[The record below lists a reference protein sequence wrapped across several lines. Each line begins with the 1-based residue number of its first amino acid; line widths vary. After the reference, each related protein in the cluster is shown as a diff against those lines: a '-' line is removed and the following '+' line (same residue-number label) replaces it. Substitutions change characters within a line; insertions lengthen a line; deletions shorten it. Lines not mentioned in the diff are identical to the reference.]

1 MIRDMGRLTVSLAL
15 FGIVVFAVVMAAV
28 QVPIYIANL
37 PDSRAGLGWLTV
49 LIVIPTIVAGIVSG
63 LTAAL
68 GAHIGKRTSTS
79 PLPTTNMAIGGGLG
93 GSVGSLAYLLY
104 LSWMYQNGLGLWILV
119 LGYVGVFTAFAGFTA
134 FRVRRS
140 AKSGGMREQSSPT
153 GVEFSP
159 RR

>member
-1 MIRDMGRLTVSLAL
+1 MGRLTVSLAL
-15 FGIVVFAVVMAAV
+15 FGLVLFAVVMAAV

-37 PDSRAGLGWLTV
+37 PDSQAGLGWLTF

-68 GAHIGKRTSTS
+68 GVYIGRRTSTS
-79 PLPTTNMAIGGGLG
+79 SLPTTNMAIGGGLG

-119 LGYVGVFTAFAGFTA
+119 LGYVGVFAAFAGFTTFQMRRGA
-134 FRVRRS
+134 RSDGARVPAS
-140 AKSGGMREQSSPT
+140 
-153 GVEFSP
+153 
-159 RR
+159 

>member
-1 MIRDMGRLTVSLAL
+1 MGRLTVSLAL
-15 FGIVVFAVVMAAV
+15 FGLVLFSVVMAAV
-28 QVPIYIANL
+28 QIPIYIANL
-37 PDSRAGLGWLTV
+37 PDSRAGLGWLTF

-79 PLPTTNMAIGGGLG
+79 SLPTTNMTIGGGLG

-119 LGYVGVFTAFAGFTA
+119 LGYVGVFAAFAGFTA
-134 FRVRRS
+134 FQMRRS
-140 AKSGGMREQSSPT
+140 ARANGTRVQPS
-153 GVEFSP
+153 
-159 RR
+159 

>member
-1 MIRDMGRLTVSLAL
+1 MGRLTVSLAL
-15 FGIVVFAVVMAAV
+15 FGLVLFAVVMAAV

-37 PDSRAGLGWLTV
+37 PDSQAGLGWLTF

-68 GAHIGKRTSTS
+68 GAHIGRRTSTGS
-79 PLPTTNMAIGGGLG
+79 HPATNMAIGGGLG

-104 LSWMYQNGLGLWILV
+104 LSWIYQNGLGLWILV
-119 LGYVGVFTAFAGFTA
+119 LGYVGVFAAFAGFTA

-140 AKSGGMREQSSPT
+140 ARSDSTRTQ
-153 GVEFSP
+153 
-159 RR
+159 